1 MTHIKNDLERRLETV
16 QAEAGMV
23 KSWFEDL
30 QFKFDESPKSLC
42 ALSEFNTNLRVESVT
57 HEGHCQLLL
66 EAESASK

>member
-23 KSWFEDL
+23 KSWFEDS
-30 QFKFDESPKSLC
+30 QFKFDESTKSLC